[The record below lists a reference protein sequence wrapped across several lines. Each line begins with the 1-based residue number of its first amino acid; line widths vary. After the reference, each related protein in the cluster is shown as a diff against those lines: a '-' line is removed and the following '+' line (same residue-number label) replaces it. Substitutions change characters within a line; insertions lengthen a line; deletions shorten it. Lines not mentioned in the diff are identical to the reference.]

1 MFSFPAPPYTSGVL
15 LEVIP
20 QKTWEK
26 KWHILNM
33 SAGMD
38 NQMHTLMASDSP
50 SYTVSGLWGALPYL
64 SHSLLYPPHLR
75 YLGPNSMEI
84 AHTGQMTG

>member
-1 MFSFPAPPYTSGVL
+1 
-15 LEVIP
+15 
-20 QKTWEK
+20 
-26 KWHILNM
+26 M

-75 YLGPNSMEI
+75 YLGPNNVEI
-84 AHTGQMTG
+84 GTHTING